1 MDNQTCFCDKII
13 SYTCDLCL
21 ELELLNLVNI
31 NTLPNGLQISF
42 PLQLFSLE
50 FQDFEIFI

>member
-1 MDNQTCFCDKII
+1 
-13 SYTCDLCL
+13 
-21 ELELLNLVNI
+21 LNLVNI

>member
-1 MDNQTCFCDKII
+1 MDNQRCFCDKII
-13 SYTCDLCL
+13 FYTCDICL
-21 ELELLNLVNI
+21 ELELLSLVNM

-42 PLQLFSLE
+42 PSQTFSLE